1 MKKKRALLTAA
12 FALAA
17 ACAVPPAM
25 GQATGADVS
34 PQRMERLLDK
44 AKKADSAC
52 EGGCGMMQT
61 LDKHGITPR
70 LVSSAQLDVLAPGQ
84 GAYIVGRQQGNKMYL
99 NGSYGDDKLLETF
112 AHETRHV
119 WQKRDAGMMV
129 AGMSPRQ
136 AILLNRYREAD
147 AFAFGIYFTYQYEK
161 STGKTLVK
169 VPDDPR
175 DIGKMHPY
183 QQMYAMFK
191 FDMEIGMPLDAA
203 YRSLLRHTFKHVQ
216 NVDYDGDLLEA
227 LEKNPIPGLKMD
239 DAAFLAKLRQMGST
253 DFGKSPSVLS
263 VWTDADMVS
272 LEKTGGI
279 SPENLARLQKLEVM
293 EPAAKQPKTPQS
305 PPQP

>member
-1 MKKKRALLTAA
+1 MRKKASLIAA
-12 FALAA
+12 FVVAA
-17 ACAVPPAM
+17 FCAPS
-25 GQATGADVS
+25 QAAQAAEKDYS
-34 PQRMERLLDK
+34 SQRLEQLVNK
-44 AKKADSAC
+44 AKKADNSC
-52 EGGCGMMQT
+52 KDGCGMMQT

-70 LVSSAQLDVLAPGQ
+70 LVSSEQLDILAPGL

-99 NGSYGDDKLLETF
+99 NGSFGDEKLLETF

-129 AGMSPRQ
+129 AGMSARQ

-161 STGKTLVK
+161 ATGETLVK
-169 VPDDPR
+169 VPENPR

-183 QQMYAMFK
+183 QQIYAMFK

-216 NVDYDGDLLEA
+216 NVDYDGDLLDA

-239 DAAFLAKLRQMGST
+239 DATFIAKLRQMGST

-279 SPENLARLQKLEVM
+279 SPENLARLQKLEALKP
-293 EPAAKQPKTPQS
+293 PA
-305 PPQP
+305 PPQPKL

>member
-1 MKKKRALLTAA
+1 MKKKRALLTAV
-12 FALAA
+12 FAVAA
-17 ACAVPPAM
+17 ACAAPSQA
-25 GQATGADVS
+25 GQSTVANVS
-34 PQRMERLLDK
+34 PQRMERIAEK
-44 AKKADSAC
+44 AKKADAAC

-61 LDKHGITPR
+61 LDKHGISAR
-70 LVSSAQLDVLAPGQ
+70 LVTSEQLDVLAPGL
-84 GAYIVGRQQGNKMYL
+84 GKYIVGRQQGNMMYL
-99 NGSYGDDKLLETF
+99 NGTYDDEKLLETF

-161 STGKTLVK
+161 ATGKTLVK

-183 QQMYAMFK
+183 QQIYAMFK
-191 FDMEIGMPLDAA
+191 FDMELGMPLDAA
-203 YRSLLRHTFKHVQ
+203 YRSLLRHTFNHVQ
-216 NVDYDGDLLEA
+216 NVDYDGDLLDA

-279 SPENLARLQKLEVM
+279 SPENLARLQKLETLK
-293 EPAAKQPKTPQS
+293 APQS
-305 PPQP
+305 PPKP